1 MRYGCVVSCNS
12 REETVVRVWRGRGCG
27 IASSIRNKMD
37 VRESEC
43 WIRVVVVALTVSE
56 DALLGLVENN
66 AML

>member
-1 MRYGCVVSCNS
+1 
-12 REETVVRVWRGRGCG
+12 
-27 IASSIRNKMD
+27 MD